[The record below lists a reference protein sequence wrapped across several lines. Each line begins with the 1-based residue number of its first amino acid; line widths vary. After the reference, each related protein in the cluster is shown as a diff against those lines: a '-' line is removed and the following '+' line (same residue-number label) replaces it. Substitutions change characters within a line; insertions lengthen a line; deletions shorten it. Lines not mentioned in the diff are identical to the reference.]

1 MAPSLLTIALLSTA
15 ALAAPRPEV
24 EVVQVRELVRRQ
36 DPTDLDL
43 SDLLPTGVDLDDLA
57 SLLPTGSID
66 LSSIIGDIAT
76 LLPSDIMGCLPPTDL
91 PAAPTIPADVA
102 SVVVTHTD
110 FCNEPKFTG
119 SVSEHWDSYLSEAS
133 KYADE
138 NGEQITSWINALSTD
153 CPYASLIP
161 TDASQLSDLVGSYAV
176 PTCASGSATKS
187 GAQETGST
195 TPKPSGDEKP
205 SGTDAAAATSGTA
218 TGTAAPEQHTGAA
231 PRLVAAAGAVVGLAG
246 FIAVL

>member
-1 MAPSLLTIALLSTA
+1 MAPSLFTIALFSTA

-24 EVVQVRELVRRQ
+24 EVVQVRELVKRQ

-43 SDLLPTGVDLDDLA
+43 NDLIPTGADLADLA

-110 FCNEPKFTG
+110 FCHEPKFTG

-161 TDASQLSDLVGSYAV
+161 TDAGQLSDLIGSYAV
-176 PTCASGSATKS
+176 PTCASATKS

-195 TPKPSGDEKP
+195 TPKPSGAAN
-205 SGTDAAAATSGTA
+205 STGTHAPAATDSTP
-218 TGTAAPEQHTGAA
+218 TGSAAPAEHTGAA

-246 FIAVL
+246 LIAAL